1 MEQDRRQESRIDVFL
16 DLYKQLEDALED
28 KYRNA
33 RRHYSSVV
41 FEFIKDTDSEPVRD
55 KLEICREIRNLL
67 THSANL
73 DGEPIVEPSA
83 PVVAAME
90 EVLEFVRRP
99 PLALEFA
106 TKGDQV
112 MKAHMHQRVLRLME
126 VMDKNGYSHI
136 PVMENGQFR
145 GVFSVGTVFQYILQS
160 GGKGIQA
167 DTTVA
172 QLGKHLDIASHM
184 ENYEFVARNA
194 TYLSG
199 GSSSGCGEKTSGFPW
214 CLSPSTVLPESRCWG
229 CLPPG
234 MCFLRRPVHPQGR
247 ERRASGRRLSS

>member
-172 QLGKHLDIASHM
+172 QLG
-184 ENYEFVARNA
+184 NYEFVARNA
-194 TYLSG
+194 TYLSVRRIFERVRG
-199 GSSSGCGEKTSGFPW
+199 KNKRVSVVFVTEHGSPGEPLLGMLTPW
-214 CLSPSTVLPESRCWG
+214 DVLS
-229 CLPPG
+229 
-234 MCFLRRPVHPQGR
+234 
-247 ERRASGRRLSS
+247 